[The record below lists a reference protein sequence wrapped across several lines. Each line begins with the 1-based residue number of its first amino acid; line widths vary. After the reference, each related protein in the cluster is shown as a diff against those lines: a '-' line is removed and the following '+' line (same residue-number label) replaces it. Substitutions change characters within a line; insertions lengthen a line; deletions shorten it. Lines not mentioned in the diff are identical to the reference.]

1 MAERV
6 LITGAT
12 GFVGYHLIEKALAAG
27 LEVYAAVRTGSDRS
41 HLLSF
46 AINYV
51 GFDYNSIDSLV
62 NTLETYQFSYI
73 IHAAGITKA
82 KTRLDYDRV
91 NAEYTRNLAMAAIR
105 ANIKLKKFVFVS
117 SLAALGPLTEL
128 SSEICD
134 DTPGHPVTNY
144 GRSKLLA
151 EQYLSEIE
159 GLPLIVIRPTAVYGP
174 REKDIFILFKSISR
188 GMEPHIGSFRQ
199 QLSFIYV
206 KDLADVIITAL
217 FTAVSG
223 KSYNV
228 SDGQV
233 YDRYILAKLTKKAL
247 KIKTFR
253 FHIPVGIV
261 GLMAIMMDL
270 LYTYS
275 KDTPALNREKMAEL
289 TAINWA
295 CNIDRARKE
304 LNYLPKFGL
313 EEGLNETM
321 IWYKE
326 NGWLK

>member
-1 MAERV
+1 
-6 LITGAT
+6 
-12 GFVGYHLIEKALAAG
+12 
-27 LEVYAAVRTGSDRS
+27 
-41 HLLSF
+41 
-46 AINYV
+46 
-51 GFDYNSIDSLV
+51 
-62 NTLETYQFSYI
+62 
-73 IHAAGITKA
+73 
-82 KTRLDYDRV
+82 LDYDRV